1 MHRFSIVAAL
11 AVVSAAVL
19 GASCFPPADTS
30 VLTDPESGGITTS
43 SGALPSS
50 TQPADIAG
58 PRYRFSQLDPLFE
71 ATAGA
76 KALRIVDI
84 DGDGLNDVVSI
95 SSESQSAQ
103 IHLRNALTRLFETT
117 VIAGGAPLSTMTDV
131 EVADFNQDLRPDLAV
146 LVEDTG
152 YAPPSGVSKIGAL
165 VLLFQGADAT
175 NVNQWTQITLAFTEN
190 DTGGLTDLAVG
201 DFDGVN
207 GSDVLI
213 LSNEVAED
221 QGDPD
226 TYARLFFN
234 PGAALAT
241 TAAAWLDAEID
252 ADIADMASA
261 DVRDIDQDG
270 DWDAVI
276 GVPSAA
282 SFNIRWLENPLA
294 PDGVDAARAGN
305 WTPHMIGQQAGGA
318 DAVAIG
324 DIDEDGDLD
333 AAVAHTAFGL
343 VQWFRN
349 PGAEALRLETRPV
362 PWEVFNI
369 GTIGDSAAINQLQLL
384 DIDGDG
390 HLQCFVTAS
399 GEACGFKRQ
408 EDVEDYWARYTI
420 FNTDPVAVI
429 GIIDI
434 DDLNDD
440 GLLDFVAPLDRDG
453 LTRDQFVLFTRE
465 P

>member
-1 MHRFSIVAAL
+1 MQRFGHIAL
-11 AVVSAAVL
+11 AAVSAAVL
-19 GASCFPPADTS
+19 GTSCFPPVDTS
-30 VLTDPESGGITTS
+30 VILDPESGGITTS
-43 SGALPSS
+43 AGRLPGS

-58 PRYRFSQLDPLFE
+58 PRYRVSQLDPLFE

-76 KALRIVDI
+76 RAVRIVDV
-84 DGDGLNDVVSI
+84 DRDGLNDVVSI
-95 SSESQSAQ
+95 SSESQTVQ
-103 IHLRNALTRLFETT
+103 IHLRNAVTRLFETS
-117 VIAGGAPLSTMTDV
+117 VIAGGAPLSRMTDV

-146 LVEDTG
+146 LVENTG
-152 YAPPSGVSKIGAL
+152 YAPPSGVSRIGAV

-175 NVNQWTQITLAFTEN
+175 NVNQWTQISLAFTLN
-190 DTGGLTDLAVG
+190 GSGGLTDLAVG

-207 GSDVLI
+207 GPDVLI
-213 LSNEVAED
+213 LSNEVAD
-221 QGDPD
+221 NQGDPD
-226 TYARLFFN
+226 TFARLFFN

-241 TAAAWLDAEID
+241 TPGAWVNADID
-252 ADIADMASA
+252 ADIADMVSV

-282 SFNIRWLENPLA
+282 SFNVRWLENPLIPA
-294 PDGVDAARAGN
+294 GVAAARAGD

-318 DAVAIG
+318 DVVAIG

-333 AAVAHTAFGL
+333 AAVGHTAFGL

-349 PGAEALRLETRPV
+349 PGADTLRQETRPV

-369 GTIGDSAAINQLQLL
+369 GSISGSAAINQLQLL

-390 HLQCFVTAS
+390 HLQCFITAS
-399 GEACGFKRQ
+399 GRAYGFKRQ
-408 EDVEDYWARYTI
+408 QNVEDYWAMYAI

-429 GIIDI
+429 GVIDI
-434 DDLNDD
+434 DDLNAD